1 MTVTRRSFL
10 VAGILYFLLVLV
22 PLPFLK
28 QAVNRPMP
36 SSDPLDGFSDRSIDQ
51 RLDGFLD
58 HAGDDW
64 RNQDDVDRVT
74 RDTLALLDEFRDAL
88 QAGDM
93 DRILSAVEPDSRDS
107 LSVLF
112 RDNPAILSPLAD
124 ALSGAELSFLG
135 DRVQT
140 DADTRCRIAE
150 YAVKLDGAVFH
161 VVLVQVDGT
170 WYIMTI

>member
-1 MTVTRRSFL
+1 MTVPRRSYL

-28 QAVNRPMP
+28 QAVNRPAP
-36 SSDPLDGFSDRSIDQ
+36 TSDPFVDFSEQSLDQ
-51 RLDGFLD
+51 RLEGYLD
-58 HAGDDW
+58 LSGDDW
-64 RNQDDVDRVT
+64 RQQNDVDRVT
-74 RDTLALLDEFRDAL
+74 RDTRALLDEFRDAL

-112 RDNPAILSPLAD
+112 RENPAILSPLAD

-150 YAVKLDGAVFH
+150 YAVELDGAVFH
-161 VVLVQVDGT
+161 VVLIQVDGT
-170 WYIMTI
+170 WYILTI